1 MVSVDSALLRKFRQT
16 VEERLEVA
24 TTNNARML
32 LAWDL
37 AAGFDH
43 LALTCHGAVFERSV
57 VEHLA
62 TSLTRML
69 GVGKRMGIVD
79 KGLLQLTI
87 VCTGHAGATG
97 PLTLRYD
104 IT

>member
-1 MVSVDSALLRKFRQT
+1 MATVDSALLRKFRGT
-16 VEERLEVA
+16 VEDRLEVA
-24 TTNNARML
+24 TANNARML

-43 LALTCHGAVFERSV
+43 LALTCHGEVFEPSV
-57 VEHLA
+57 IEHLA

-69 GVGKRMGIVD
+69 GVGKRLGIVD
-79 KGLLQLTI
+79 RGLRQLTI

-104 IT
+104 IN